1 MINVSHLVISSTS
14 ITHIRKNIH
23 NLRFN
28 ILVKPGPTRSLV
40 QEKLDCAQVIVIVL
54 VKSRRWLMLTKLFFL
69 VCRGKCHMI
78 PGCWRFCYEWH
89 HHPQESFWIPVGRH
103 ETSVAIRQTRKISHD
118 INIFHCV
125 TTPVLSHYCIL
136 VIMNNRLIEVLLRNV
151 LLSKNAYCFK

>member
-1 MINVSHLVISSTS
+1 MIGGLMINFSHLVIFSTS

-28 ILVKPGPTRSLV
+28 ILVKPRPTRSLV
-40 QEKLDCAQVIVIVL
+40 REKLDCAQVIVIVL

-69 VCRGKCHMI
+69 VVC
-78 PGCWRFCYEWH
+78 PLGCPRFCRHFCGEWH
-89 HHPQESFWIPVGRH
+89 PHPQESFWIPVGRH
-103 ETSVAIRQTRKISHD
+103 ETFFWHD

-136 VIMNNRLIEVLLRNV
+136 VIMNNRLIELLLRDV